1 MNSENIKNS
10 TVNSDE
16 ISLKELILRIQDWYC
31 YLLSK
36 WMIIL
41 VCGLIGGGLGFA
53 YAYTK
58 RPVYTATTTFVL
70 EDEKGGGG
78 LGNLAGLASIAGVDL
93 GGSGGGIF
101 QGDNILGLYKSRNML
116 EKTLL
121 SAVEINGKKQ
131 LLIDRYI
138 ESNDLKKKWT
148 EKPALL
154 NLNFTADGIQ
164 DGFSILKANR
174 LRDSILGVV
183 VLDLNKN
190 YLLVAKPDKKLSTIQ
205 VDVKAK
211 DEIFAKAFNDA
222 LVKNVNE
229 FYINTKTRKTLNN
242 VKIIQHK
249 TDSVRAVMNGA
260 IYTAVSVADATPNL
274 NPTRQVQRVAP
285 AQKAQFSAETNK
297 SILAE
302 MVKNLEMT
310 KMNLLRETPLIQ
322 VVDQPILPLE
332 QEKLGKAKGLVM
344 GGMLFGA
351 LAVTFL
357 IIRKLYKNI
366 LLND

>member
-1 MNSENIKNS
+1 MATESQQHINTESDP
-10 TVNSDE
+10 DE
-16 ISLKELILRIQDWYC
+16 ISLKELILKIQDWYR

-36 WMIIL
+36 WLIIV
-41 VCGLIGGGLGFA
+41 VCGLAGGALGFV
-53 YAYTK
+53 YALSK
-58 RPVYTATTTFVL
+58 KPVYTATTTFVL

-101 QGDNILGLYKSRNML
+101 QGDNILSLYKSRTML
-116 EKTLL
+116 EQTLL
-121 SAVEINGKKQ
+121 TPVYINGKQQ

-138 ESNDLKKKWT
+138 AFNELRAKWENKPDLNSLQFAVYSLQT
-148 EKPALL
+148 PP
-154 NLNFTADGIQ
+154 
-164 DGFSILKANR
+164 NR
-174 LRDSILGVV
+174 LRDSILGEV
-183 VLDLNKN
+183 VLDLNRN
-190 YLLVAKPDKKLSTIQ
+190 YLSVTKPDKKLSTIQ
-205 VDVKAK
+205 VDVRAN
-211 DEIFAKAFNDA
+211 DEIFAKALNDA

-229 FYINTKTRKTLNN
+229 FYINTKTRKTLSN
-242 VKIIQHK
+242 VQILQHK

-322 VVDQPILPLE
+322 VVDHPIYPLKKE
-332 QEKLGKAKGLVM
+332 TFGKLKGIVM
-344 GGMLFGA
+344 GGFLFG
-351 LAVTFL
+351 FL
-357 IIRKLYKNI
+357 ITFFFLIKRFLKSKL
-366 LLND
+366 